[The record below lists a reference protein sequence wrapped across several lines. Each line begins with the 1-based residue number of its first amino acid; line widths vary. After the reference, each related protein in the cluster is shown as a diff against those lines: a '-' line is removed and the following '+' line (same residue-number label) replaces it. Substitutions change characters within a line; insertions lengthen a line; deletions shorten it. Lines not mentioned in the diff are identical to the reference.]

1 MAHITRFEAPWFLKI
16 SKKEYK
22 WTVRAEPGPHP
33 IQRAIPL
40 GILVRDYLGI
50 ATSLKEAKMIIASG
64 KVYVD
69 GRPRKSYKYPVGLM
83 DVVYV
88 KGLEKYFRIVPDVH
102 RVIMPIEI
110 GKEEANFKLVR
121 IRNKTTVKGGKIQ
134 LNLEDGRNILLSPE
148 EASKYKTLDTLKI
161 EIPSQNILGKYE
173 ITPGNYA
180 VIIGGRNVGVHGK
193 ISDIKYANYK
203 KAKYSIVTLRDANG
217 QEVRTNL
224 LNVMAVGTE
233 KPEVKLQ

>member
-1 MAHITRFEAPWFLKI
+1 MAHITRFEAPWFLNI

-40 GILVRDYLGI
+40 AILIRDYLQL
-50 ATSLKEAKMIIASG
+50 ALTLKEAKRIIASG

-83 DVVYV
+83 DVIYI
-88 KGLEKYFRIVPDVH
+88 KGLEKYYRIVPDVH
-102 RVIMPIEI
+102 RVIVPIEI
-110 GKEEANFKLVR
+110 DKEEATYKLVR
-121 IRNKTTVKGGKIQ
+121 VRNKTTVKGGKIQ
-134 LNLEDGRNILLSPE
+134 LNLEDGRNILLPPE
-148 EASKYKTLDTLKI
+148 EAAKYKTLETLKI
-161 EIPSQNILGKYE
+161 EIPSQNILAKFE
-173 ITPGNYA
+173 IAPGNYA
-180 VIIGGRNVGVHGK
+180 VIIGGKNVGVHGK
-193 ISDIKYANYK
+193 IKDIKYAAYK
-203 KAKYSIVTLRDANG
+203 KAKYSIVTLTDEKG